1 MLEDIVAM
9 PSLRQ
14 NELMLA
20 GVLVLGKQKG
30 RISLPDFL
38 PVLYLRDFSSDPY
51 YKKPR
56 KNRIFHASCSRLMNT
71 SPLLFFFSLA
81 AMFLFTAKP
90 LAAEPESGKVTV
102 AVGDVTV
109 VTQAGD
115 APVAIAAGDKVAIG
129 STIKTGAGARVVVVL
144 TARSAIRI
152 GEKSEVLL
160 EVVDETVL
168 PKKVTVDL
176 KDGSLS
182 ALLKPNA
189 AGELD
194 FQVRTPSG
202 VAAARGTFFAVAV
215 KDGKGF
221 AQVKEGR
228 VDVIPA
234 APAE

>member
-1 MLEDIVAM
+1 MKT
-9 PSLRQ
+9 SL
-14 NELMLA
+14 LLCC
-20 GVLVLGKQKG
+20 
-30 RISLPDFL
+30 SLFAAIFL
-38 PVLYLRDFSSDPY
+38 T
-51 YKKPR
+51 
-56 KNRIFHASCSRLMNT
+56 AT
-71 SPLLFFFSLA
+71 PL
-81 AMFLFTAKP
+81 T
-90 LAAEPESGKVTV
+90 AEPESGKVTV
-102 AVGDVTV
+102 AVGEVTV
-109 VTQAGD
+109 AVQAGD
-115 APVAIAAGDKVAIG
+115 APVAVKAGDKVAIG

-144 TARSAIRI
+144 TTRSAIRI
-152 GEKSEVLL
+152 GENSEVVL

-234 APAE
+234 AAQAE

>member
-1 MLEDIVAM
+1 M
-9 PSLRQ
+9 
-14 NELMLA
+14 
-20 GVLVLGKQKG
+20 
-30 RISLPDFL
+30 
-38 PVLYLRDFSSDPY
+38 
-51 YKKPR
+51 KKY
-56 KNRIFHASCSRLMNT
+56 S
-71 SPLLFFFSLA
+71 LLFFSVLA
-81 AMFLFTAKP
+81 IALLPIATLF
-90 LAAEPESGKVTV
+90 AEPESGKVTV
-102 AVGDVTV
+102 AVGDVQV
-109 VTQAGD
+109 IAKAGD
-115 APVAIAAGDKVAIG
+115 APVAVKSGDKIAVG
-129 STIKTGAGARVVVVL
+129 STIKTGAGARAVVVI
-144 TARSAIRI
+144 TSRSAIRI
-152 GEKSEVLL
+152 AENSEVLL

-202 VAAARGTFFAVAV
+202 VAAARGTFFSVAV

-234 APAE
+234 AQEAE

>member
-1 MLEDIVAM
+1 MKTFLNPVFLTLVTLVFSAM
-9 PSLRQ
+9 
-14 NELMLA
+14 
-20 GVLVLGKQKG
+20 
-30 RISLPDFL
+30 
-38 PVLYLRDFSSDPY
+38 
-51 YKKPR
+51 
-56 KNRIFHASCSRLMNT
+56 
-71 SPLLFFFSLA
+71 
-81 AMFLFTAKP
+81 TA
-90 LAAEPESGKVTV
+90 LAEPESGKVTV
-102 AVGDVTV
+102 SVGDVLV
-109 VTQAGD
+109 IAKAGD
-115 APVAIAAGDKVAIG
+115 APVAVKPGDKVAVG
-129 STIKTGAGARVVVVL
+129 STIKTGAGARAVVVI
-144 TARSAIRI
+144 TPRSAIRI
-152 GEKSEVLL
+152 AENSEVLL

-202 VAAARGTFFAVAV
+202 VAAARGTFFSVAV

-234 APAE
+234 AQEAE

>member
-1 MLEDIVAM
+1 MKTFLNPVFLTLVTIVIPAM
-9 PSLRQ
+9 TSL
-14 NELMLA
+14 
-20 GVLVLGKQKG
+20 
-30 RISLPDFL
+30 
-38 PVLYLRDFSSDPY
+38 
-51 YKKPR
+51 
-56 KNRIFHASCSRLMNT
+56 
-71 SPLLFFFSLA
+71 
-81 AMFLFTAKP
+81 
-90 LAAEPESGKVTV
+90 AEPEGGKVTV
-102 AVGDVTV
+102 AVGDVQV
-109 VTQAGD
+109 IAKAGE
-115 APVAIAAGDKVAIG
+115 APVAVKPGDKVVVG
-129 STIKTGAGARVVVVL
+129 STIKTGAGARAVVVI
-144 TARSAIRI
+144 TSRSAIRI
-152 GEKSEVLL
+152 AENTEVLL

-202 VAAARGTFFAVAV
+202 VAAARGTFFSVAV

-234 APAE
+234 AQEAE